1 MKRLVLLV
9 TLILATLWACGP
21 TSPDPGGSCDVEG
34 LDACIRAGKD
44 PAECRIA
51 NDCPAT
57 SAQAVTSGGTC
68 TTTADCDPGLYCETS
83 PGWALSVVGP
93 NLDHTCQAVSTAAI
107 TTVTTG
113 TLPAFAAVT
122 GYPVPYLTTGMA
134 CTVYQPT
141 TGTGLPV
148 VVYFSYSGFGPS
160 NVANQ
165 DVVDYA
171 HALVTTGKVAVMC
184 NVPGA
189 SSTVAGVPMELSAV
203 RCAIRTW
210 ATAAGGASFTA
221 TTGQTYR
228 GNPARLGAVGS
239 SAGGSL
245 LALELETADQDVIAL
260 GSSTTPINDGTCNV
274 APLAGGEVGL
284 VKRAVLAAP
293 PTDFAGPNGYGS
305 AAKPTKAITLSYY
318 AGTSIEPGRSEAL
331 NAVSPAVVGA
341 RCNGLPPTL
350 ILGSVA
356 DTVVDPSQL
365 TSLQTTL
372 AAHCSKISRIQ
383 TAALFRGTIAVDHP
397 FSLTLGGAAYDA
409 NRTAFALLAQL

>member
-1 MKRLVLLV
+1 MKYALSVILALVLAACVGAPVAAPKPGPEPTAHAASPLV
-9 TLILATLWACGP
+9 AA
-21 TSPDPGGSCDVEG
+21 
-34 LDACIRAGKD
+34 
-44 PAECRIA
+44 
-51 NDCPAT
+51 
-57 SAQAVTSGGTC
+57 GGTC
-68 TTTADCDPGLYCETS
+68 ATTADCDPGLYCEAG
-83 PGWALSVVGP
+83 PGWALSIVGP
-93 NLDHTCQAVSTAAI
+93 NLDHTCQPVSTSAI
-107 TTVTTG
+107 ATVTTG
-113 TLPAFAAVT
+113 TLPAFASVT
-122 GYPVPYLTTGMA
+122 GYPVPYLSSGMA

-141 TGTGLPV
+141 SGTGLPV

-171 HALVTTGKVAVMC
+171 HALVTSGKVAVMC

-189 SSTVAGVPMELSAV
+189 SATVKGVPEELSAV

-210 ATAAGGASFTA
+210 GTAAGGAAFTTA
-221 TTGQTYR
+221 TGQTYR

-239 SAGGSL
+239 SAGASL
-245 LALELETADQDVIAL
+245 LALELETQDQDALAL
-260 GSSTTPINDGTCNV
+260 GSSTIPINDGTCNL

-305 AAKPTKAITLSYY
+305 AAKPTKAVQLSGY
-318 AGTSIEPGRSEAL
+318 AGTAIEPGRAEAL

-341 RCNGLPPTL
+341 RCNGLPPIL

-372 AAHCSKISRIQ
+372 AAHCGKVSRIQ
-383 TAALFRGTIAVDHP
+383 TAALFRGTTPVDHP
-397 FSLTLGGAAYDA
+397 FSFTLGGAAYDA